1 MLSIPELFTE
11 RLTIRPF
18 RAEDLP
24 VVHEILDRELTEASM
39 GSEST
44 DLQGR
49 REWLTWSILNYE
61 QLRRLRQP
69 PYGDRA
75 IQLLE
80 TGQLIGACGF
90 VPCLGEFS
98 KIPGLAPAGE
108 PGPADFNTPELG
120 IFYAISTGFRRQ
132 GYASEAARA
141 LVEYCFRTLRVR
153 RVIAT
158 TDYDNAGS
166 IGVMR
171 RIGMSL
177 GSNPTPEPAWLQV
190 VGLVEHPDAHAARV
204 ATL

>member
-1 MLSIPELFTE
+1 MLSIPDLITD
-11 RLTIRPF
+11 RLAIRPF
-18 RAEDLP
+18 RADDLP
-24 VVHEILDRELTEASM
+24 VIHEILDRELAPSSL

-61 QLRRLRQP
+61 QLGRLRQP

-80 TGQLIGACGF
+80 TGQLIGACGM

-98 KIPGLAPAGE
+98 KIPGLAPAGP
-108 PGPADFNTPELG
+108 PGPAGFNTPEVG
-120 IFYAISTGFRRQ
+120 IFYAISKGFRRQ

-141 LVEYCFRTLRVR
+141 ILDYCFGTLRVR

-158 TDYDNAGS
+158 TDYDNVGS

-177 GSNPTPEPAWLQV
+177 GSNPTPAPPWLQV
-190 VGLVEHPDAHAARV
+190 VGYVEHPEALR
-204 ATL
+204 L